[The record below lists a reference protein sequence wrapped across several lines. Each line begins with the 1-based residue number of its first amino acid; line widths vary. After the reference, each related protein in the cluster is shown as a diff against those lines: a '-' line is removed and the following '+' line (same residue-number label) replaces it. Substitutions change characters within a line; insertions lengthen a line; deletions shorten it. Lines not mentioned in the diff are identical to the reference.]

1 MDTEWAIPSAGKV
14 NTQSSAH
21 TQVLSYFPVALLR
34 HSGQLPLMGR
44 DAMGKKSQ
52 RQEQEGPGHLAA
64 VVEGGETDA
73 C

>member
-1 MDTEWAIPSAGKV
+1 MDTEWEIPFAGKR
-14 NTQSSAH
+14 NTQSSAY

-34 HSGQLPLMGR
+34 HSGQLTLVGR

-52 RQEQEGPGHLAA
+52 RQEQEGPGHLAS
-64 VVEGGETDA
+64 VVEGRETDA